1 MAMPRDSFDGHNLY
15 LVGRHQGSCNAH
27 DSTTAKNC
35 LVRNVGRAE
44 IGKSWCGGRMGGSG
58 SYEKGI
64 VTVQG
69 ETTQAWVRTVIIVVE
84 RNRQIGEIMRIYL
97 VPG

>member
-1 MAMPRDSFDGHNLY
+1 
-15 LVGRHQGSCNAH
+15 
-27 DSTTAKNC
+27 
-35 LVRNVGRAE
+35 
-44 IGKSWCGGRMGGSG
+44 MGGSG